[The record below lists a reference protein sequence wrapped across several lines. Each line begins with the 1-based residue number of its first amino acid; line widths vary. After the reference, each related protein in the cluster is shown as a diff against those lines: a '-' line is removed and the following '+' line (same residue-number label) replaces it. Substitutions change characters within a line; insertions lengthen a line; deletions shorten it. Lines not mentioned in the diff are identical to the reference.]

1 MKGTRPLSDTEIVRV
16 SESFD
21 GRYEIRNRGLFLLGI
36 STGGRIS
43 ELLGLKIGDVYQQG
57 RAVSDLLFDKSIVKG
72 GEMSRA
78 VYVNSDGRGAIDK
91 LIGWHKSAFAST
103 GAGRFLFPSRK
114 GGGVA
119 AMRRQTAH
127 DILKSAFSSAGLNG
141 KLATHSMRKSYAQRL
156 YHRTGDIFTVSAVL
170 GHKSIATTQ
179 AYLGVDYQTLRA
191 ASEGMSVFGVQGEVS
206 SRLGEVSDDT
216 LLVELVRRGYDI
228 SLLVKAGGDK

>member
-1 MKGTRPLSDTEIVRV
+1 V
-16 SESFD
+16 
-21 GRYEIRNRGLFLLGI
+21 

-43 ELLGLKIGDVYQQG
+43 ELLGLKIGDVYQKG

-72 GEMSRA
+72 GEVSRA
-78 VYVNSDGRGAIDK
+78 VYVNSDGRGAIDQ
-91 LIGWHKSAFAST
+91 LIVWHKKSYTSAA
-103 GAGRFLFPSRK
+103 AGRFLFPSRK
-114 GGGVA
+114 GGGAV

-127 DILKSAFSSAGLNG
+127 DILKAAFEAAGLNG

-179 AYLGVDYQTLRA
+179 AYLGVDYQALRA
-191 ASEGMSVFGVQGEVS
+191 ASESMSVFGTENKVS
-206 SRLGEVSDDT
+206 QRLGEVSDDT

-228 SLLVKAGGDK
+228 SLLLKAGEKK